1 MSKFSAKLTPAGFS
15 FNLVADNNEVI
26 ATSQVY
32 TSKGG
37 CLKGI
42 ESVQANAPYAPVE
55 DQTVADF
62 ERLEN
67 PKYEVFT
74 DKAGKFRFRLKAANG
89 EIIAA
94 SQGYK
99 AKASCLNGIE
109 SVRANAPWAE
119 TVAEDVYAE
128 KVIYGNF
135 YTVDKQQPRA
145 EAAAIFGGH
154 FVYVGDA
161 DGVKALIGK
170 NTKVERYEGGLIVP
184 GMSDGHCHCSVGGTV
199 ELFEANLLKVFDV
212 DEFKGRIKALIEKH
226 PEYEVY
232 QGFGFAPLTELYGA
246 NGPTADM
253 LDGLSDKPIV
263 IADLGLHSYWVNHA
277 SMKRLGISKDTPD
290 VSDGIVVRYEDGT
303 PTGWFREGAM
313 AYIKPLVAYSVA
325 QYKEAYLRYQEEY
338 LAHGMTIFMDAI
350 INWDYTDN
358 EVLALHELD
367 KEGKLKMHAFGAYQ
381 VFQAAGHDTI
391 AEVEHAAELRARTKG
406 PMFDLIN
413 TKIQLDGTISPT
425 HGTAYM
431 KQPYCDPES
440 QKSGNQGQLRMDMD
454 TLTAVY
460 KRSHELGMPVHLHA
474 IGDGALAMALDAMEK
489 ANAQTG
495 PHDLRDAVA
504 HLEVVD
510 HADIPRMAKL
520 GVVASTDPFW
530 IPLPPELAA
539 IQSYGLGKART
550 EAMHPIKSFFD
561 AGVVVSSAS
570 DYPITYPAYALTGI
584 QLGVT
589 RQQPDRPDSLHCPSE
604 CATVDQMIQACTL
617 NAACQFQCED
627 RFGSISVGKE
637 ADLVVLE
644 KDITACDPG
653 QIEDTPVLR
662 TMVGGEWVYARA

>member
-15 FNLVADNNEVI
+15 FNLVADNNEII

-32 TSKGG
+32 TSKGA
-37 CLKGI
+37 CLK
-42 ESVQANAPYAPVE
+42 
-55 DQTVADF
+55 
-62 ERLEN
+62 
-67 PKYEVFT
+67 
-74 DKAGKFRFRLKAANG
+74 
-89 EIIAA
+89 
-94 SQGYK
+94 
-99 AKASCLNGIE
+99 GIE

-119 TVAEDVYAE
+119 VVAEDVFAE

-135 YTVDKQQPRA
+135 YTVDKNNPRA
-145 EAAAIFGGH
+145 EAVAIFGGH

-161 DGVKALIGK
+161 AGVQELIGK
-170 NTKVERYEGGLIVP
+170 NTKVERYEGGLIIP
-184 GMSDGHCHCSVGGTV
+184 GMSDGHCHCSVGGAV

-212 DEFKGRIKALIEKH
+212 DEFIGRIKTLIEKH

-232 QGFGFAPLTELYGA
+232 QGFGFLPVKEVFGPF
-246 NGPTADM
+246 GPTADM

-263 IADLGLHSYWVNHA
+263 LADMGLHSYLVNHA
-277 SMKRLGISKDTPD
+277 AMKRLGISKDTPD

-313 AYIKPLVAYSVA
+313 AYIKPLVGFTVE
-325 QYKEAYLRYQEEY
+325 QYKEGFLRYQEEY

-367 KEGKLKMHAFGAYQ
+367 KEGKLKMHAYGAYQ
-381 VFQAAGHDTI
+381 VFQAEGHDTI
-391 AEVEHAAELRARTKG
+391 AEVEHAAALRERTKG

-425 HGTAYM
+425 LGTAYM
-431 KQPYCDPES
+431 KQAYCDPES
-440 QKSGNQGQLRMDMD
+440 QKINNHGQLRMDMD

-460 KRSHELGMPVHLHA
+460 RRSHELGMAVHLHA
-474 IGDGALAMALDAMEK
+474 IGDGALAMALDAIEK

-495 PHDLRDAVA
+495 PCDLRDAVA

-530 IPLPPELAA
+530 IPLPPELEP
-539 IQSYGLGKART
+539 IQSYGLGKERT
-550 EAMHPIKSFFD
+550 AAMHPIKSFFD
-561 AGVVVSSAS
+561 EGVVVSSAS
-570 DYPITYPAYALTGI
+570 DYPITYPAYALEGI
-584 QLGVT
+584 QMGVT
-589 RQQPDRPDSLHCPSE
+589 RYQPGRPDSLHCPSE

-617 NAACQFQCED
+617 NAARQFQSED
-627 RFGSISVGKE
+627 RYGSISVGKE
-637 ADLVVLE
+637 ADMVLLE
-644 KDITACDPG
+644 RDITACDPE
-653 QIEDTPVLR
+653 QIHDTPVLR
-662 TMVGGEWVYARA
+662 TMVGGEWVYTH